1 MEKVEP
7 SIISPLS
14 VGATISVDG
23 NCAVSLNQLKIFAEN
38 NLSGSSIKSA
48 SNKDFCEYMGMSY
61 NAEDWA

>member
-14 VGATISVDG
+14 TKTTITADG

-48 SNKDFCEYMGMSY
+48 SNKDFCEYMNIPY

>member
-1 MEKVEP
+1 MEKIES
-7 SIISPLS
+7 SIISPLPTKAAS
-14 VGATISVDG
+14 GVDG

-38 NLSGSSIKSA
+38 NSSGSSIKSA